1 MNGFQLT
8 FFTVEGRRHGQVPM
22 GRWLTDTAR
31 ALGVTGATLT
41 TGVEGIGRNGRL
53 HSAHFFELTDQ
64 PVEVTMV
71 VDAAQCERL
80 FATLEREQA
89 NVFYAKTPVEF
100 GVIGAPQAP

>member
-31 ALGVTGATLT
+31 ALGISGATLT
-41 TGVEGIGRNGRL
+41 AGVEGIGRNGRL

-71 VDAAQCERL
+71 VDAAQCDQL

-89 NVFYAKTPVEF
+89 NVFYVKMPVEY
-100 GVIGAPQAP
+100 GVAGAPKP